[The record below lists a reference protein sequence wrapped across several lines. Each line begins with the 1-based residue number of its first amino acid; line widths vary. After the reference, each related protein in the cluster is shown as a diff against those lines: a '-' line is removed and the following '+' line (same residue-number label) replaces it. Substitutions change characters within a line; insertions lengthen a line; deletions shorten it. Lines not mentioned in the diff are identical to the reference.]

1 LYVVNDEG
9 ERKATGAYYTPD
21 YVVDY
26 IVKQTV
32 GPLVDEIQDELIDQG
47 FEPGTQEYIG
57 PFFKRVTDL
66 RILDPAMGSGH
77 FLTKA
82 TGYLSERV
90 MAEVREAESD
100 FGVSFNEQHVR
111 REVAKECIY
120 GVDINGMAVELAKL
134 SMWLET
140 LAADR
145 PLAFLDH
152 HFKQGNSLLGSD
164 IENIE
169 ELESDVS
176 DSDDQYSLAEFGA
189 TREGTIERLMNI
201 YSEFLAIENETIE
214 DVQKMKNKYDEIKQ
228 DRLRQQLVSIANV
241 HTAES
246 FDLNVPSGAYERMA
260 RALEDNQE
268 WNKITQTDWFNKAQ
282 SMSNARDFFHWKLAF
297 PEVFHNKGNNAGF
310 DAVIGNPPY
319 VSNWNLTESD
329 SKLVD
334 ALQTTYD
341 EVAVGHWDL
350 YIIFCE
356 RSLRLLSNGG
366 RHSFITSNSISKEKY
381 ARKIRQKMVEEY
393 TIDNITTFEDD
404 QVFRG
409 VTRLVLIYI
418 VENAPPESSILS
430 IATGL
435 DGNFQ
440 EKREISQ
447 EILAKFSNYS
457 WRTDITEGD
466 LNIKS
471 KVESEG
477 VRLGHICW
485 VNPGIVAHSA
495 SDSPLDFKKDDII
508 IDEFTEGAK
517 KYASGQEVK
526 RHHVDWNGDY
536 IEYDK
541 YAEHFHRSKNPA
553 LFEPSKIMFSNITDA
568 GNQLKSCFDDSGY
581 YTNHSVNHATKWTNK
596 TKQLKAPADY
606 SIHEEVER
614 FDLIFVAGIVNSS
627 LISYYF
633 SEFHATKSL
642 NNVSRMPPEA
652 IRSLPVYDVTNER
665 GEGLNINL
673 PVDINKDNPV
683 EAMKKM
689 TKRIIDLKKDRGN
702 INLNI
707 LDYLGDYSEGAKL
720 PDIGLFQPTESS
732 ILNATTEDYTNLKIS
747 DVKIEHNI
755 GNVKIN
761 VATRYKPE
769 NPEAYETDSNGYT
782 ETDFH
787 EAFSINSL
795 SQKEVRLIKSFVPIA
810 IEKAKSSSS
819 FAGFRQKA
827 RKTISP
833 MDRLKNIIL
842 PELNDVDDDL
852 ERYMEAVE
860 RAEELDEKI
869 EQTDK
874 LIDEI
879 VYELYGLTDEE
890 IEIVEDV
897 VSKD

>member
-1 LYVVNDEG
+1 VFD
-9 ERKATGAYYTPD
+9 
-21 YVVDY
+21 
-26 IVKQTV
+26 
-32 GPLVDEIQDELIDQG
+32 
-47 FEPGTQEYIG
+47 
-57 PFFKRVTDL
+57 
-66 RILDPAMGSGH
+66 
-77 FLTKA
+77 
-82 TGYLSERV
+82 
-90 MAEVREAESD
+90 
-100 FGVSFNEQHVR
+100 
-111 REVAKECIY
+111 
-120 GVDINGMAVELAKL
+120 KL
-134 SMWLET
+134 S
-140 LAADR
+140 
-145 PLAFLDH
+145 
-152 HFKQGNSLLGSD
+152 S
-164 IENIE
+164 
-169 ELESDVS
+169 
-176 DSDDQYSLAEFGA
+176 
-189 TREGTIERLMNI
+189 
-201 YSEFLAIENETIE
+201 
-214 DVQKMKNKYDEIKQ
+214 
-228 DRLRQQLVSIANV
+228 
-241 HTAES
+241 
-246 FDLNVPSGAYERMA
+246 
-260 RALEDNQE
+260 
-268 WNKITQTDWFNKAQ
+268 
-282 SMSNARDFFHWKLAF
+282 
-297 PEVFHNKGNNAGF
+297 
-310 DAVIGNPPY
+310 
-319 VSNWNLTESD
+319 
-329 SKLVD
+329 
-334 ALQTTYD
+334 
-341 EVAVGHWDL
+341 
-350 YIIFCE
+350 
-356 RSLRLLSNGG
+356 
-366 RHSFITSNSISKEKY
+366 
-381 ARKIRQKMVEEY
+381 
-393 TIDNITTFEDD
+393 
-404 QVFRG
+404 
-409 VTRLVLIYI
+409 
-418 VENAPPESSILS
+418 
-430 IATGL
+430 
-435 DGNFQ
+435 
-440 EKREISQ
+440 
-447 EILAKFSNYS
+447 
-457 WRTDITEGD
+457 
-466 LNIKS
+466 
-471 KVESEG
+471 
-477 VRLGHICW
+477 
-485 VNPGIVAHSA
+485 
-495 SDSPLDFKKDDII
+495 
-508 IDEFTEGAK
+508 
-517 KYASGQEVK
+517 
-526 RHHVDWNGDY
+526 
-536 IEYDK
+536 
-541 YAEHFHRSKNPA
+541 
-553 LFEPSKIMFSNITDA
+553 
-568 GNQLKSCFDDSGY
+568 
-581 YTNHSVNHATKWTNK
+581 NK
-596 TKQLKAPADY
+596 TKQFKAPADY